1 MLNFIKEKKTALLGS
16 HFPSAIPIQVDGSS
30 EVPSLLSSTFKPKEN
45 LLERIRG
52 KEETA
57 APGGGWPLAFCAGQT
72 VTRFL

>member
-1 MLNFIKEKKTALLGS
+1 MLNFIKKPALLGS
-16 HFPSAIPIQVDGSS
+16 YFPSAIPIQVDGSP

-52 KEETA
+52 EEETA
-57 APGGGWPLAFCAGQT
+57 APSGGWPLAFCACQT